1 MTTSKSSIDEFERQW
16 VDGEQWIDGSLSESE
31 GLATNFFMLLG
42 YGKENMPTYVSIQ
55 MWNVDIEKKIVSEF
69 FILGL
74 EDDRFALRRKL
85 WEMLGRLRG
94 INESN
99 Q

>member
-1 MTTSKSSIDEFERQW
+1 MKSSKSSIDEFERQW
-16 VDGEQWIDGSLSESE
+16 VDGEQWIDDSLSESE

-42 YGKENMPTYVSIQ
+42 YGKENVPTYVNIL
-55 MWNVDIEKKIVSEF
+55 MWNVDTEKKIESEF